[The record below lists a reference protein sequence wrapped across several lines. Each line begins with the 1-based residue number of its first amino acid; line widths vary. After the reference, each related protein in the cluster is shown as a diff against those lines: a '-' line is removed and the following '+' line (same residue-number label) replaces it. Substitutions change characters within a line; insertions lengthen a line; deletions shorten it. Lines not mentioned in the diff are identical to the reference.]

1 MVKGKALKLAI
12 SFDDVKSAAQVI
24 KGVANRTPVITSR
37 TVNELTGY
45 EVYFK
50 CENLQRIGA
59 FKFRGAY
66 NALSRLSA
74 AEKAGGVVTHS
85 SGNHAQGIALA
96 AKLLG
101 ISATIAMPTDA
112 PASKLAATR
121 GYGAEVVLYDRLSQD
136 RADVSA
142 QLVQE
147 RGLTM
152 IHPYDHP
159 HIMAGQG
166 TAALELL
173 EEVPD
178 LNVLVAPIGGGG
190 LLSGCAT
197 AAKALAPDIHI
208 YGVETENSND
218 WWQSFRRGE
227 RVKIPPPD
235 TIADGIRTQQPGEL
249 TYPVIRE
256 KVAEILLVSETQVI
270 EAVRFMLLRLK
281 VLVEPTGAVAP
292 AAVFQK
298 IVGPPGRKVGVII
311 SGGNVD
317 ADLLAQLLL
326 PVSDSLGQ
334 N

>member
-1 MVKGKALKLAI
+1 MEEGNKLELAI
-12 SFDDVKSAAQVI
+12 SFADVKSAAQALQ
-24 KGVANRTPVITSR
+24 GVANRTPVLTSR

-45 EVYFK
+45 QVYFK
-50 CENLQRIGA
+50 CENLQRMGA

-101 ISATIAMPTDA
+101 ISAVIVMPTDA

-121 GYGAEVVLYDRLSQD
+121 GYGAEIVLYDRMLQD
-136 RADVSA
+136 RAEISA
-142 QLVQE
+142 QLTRE
-147 RGLTM
+147 RGLTFV
-152 IHPYDHP
+152 HPYDNP
-159 HIMAGQG
+159 HVMAGQG

-173 EEVPD
+173 EDVPD
-178 LNVLVAPIGGGG
+178 LDVLVAPLGGGG

-197 AAKALAPDIHI
+197 AARALAPNIRI
-208 YGVETENSND
+208 FGVETEASND
-218 WWQSFRRGE
+218 WWQSFQRGE

-235 TIADGIRTQQPGEL
+235 TIADGMRTQQPGEL
-249 TYPVIRE
+249 TFPVIRH

-270 EAVRFMLLRLK
+270 EAMKFMLLRMKILA
-281 VLVEPTGAVAP
+281 EPTGAVAP

-298 IVGPPGRKVGVII
+298 MVGSPGLKIGVII

-317 ADLLAQLLL
+317 AALLAQLLN
-326 PVSDSLGQ
+326 DS
-334 N
+334 

>member
-1 MVKGKALKLAI
+1 MEEGNSMDLAI
-12 SFDDVKSAAQVI
+12 SFDDVKSAAQAI
-24 KGVANRTPVITSR
+24 KGVANRTPVLTSR

-45 EVYFK
+45 QVYFK
-50 CENLQRIGA
+50 CENLQRMGA

-74 AEKAGGVVTHS
+74 VEKARGVVTHS

-101 ISATIAMPTDA
+101 ICAVIVMPTDA

-121 GYGAEVVLYDRLSQD
+121 GYGAEIVSYDRMTQD
-136 RADVSA
+136 RAEISA
-142 QLVQE
+142 QVARE
-147 RGLTM
+147 RGLAFV
-152 IHPYDHP
+152 HPYDNP
-159 HIMAGQG
+159 HVMAGQG

-173 EEVPD
+173 EEAPD
-178 LNVLVAPIGGGG
+178 LDVLVAPVGGGG

-197 AAKALAPDIHI
+197 AARALAPDIRI
-208 YGVETENSND
+208 FGVETAASND

-235 TIADGIRTQQPGEL
+235 TIADGMRTQQPGEL
-249 TYPVIRE
+249 TFPVIRQ

-270 EAVRFMLLRLK
+270 EAMRFMLLRMKILA
-281 VLVEPTGAVAP
+281 EPTGAVAP

-298 IVGPPGRKVGVII
+298 MVGPSGCKVGVII

-317 ADLLAQLLL
+317 AALLAQWL
-326 PVSDSLGQ
+326 SDS
-334 N
+334 